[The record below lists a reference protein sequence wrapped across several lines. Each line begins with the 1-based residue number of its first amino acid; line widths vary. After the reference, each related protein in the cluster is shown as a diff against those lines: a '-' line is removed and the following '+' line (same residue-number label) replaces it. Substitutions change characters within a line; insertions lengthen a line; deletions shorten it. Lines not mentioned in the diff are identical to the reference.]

1 VSGPSVE
8 EHIESARREL
18 RRHAWTPERVGAA
31 WRELEERRR
40 TDVPRR
46 RAAAFAGTALA
57 VAAVCALT
65 FAGWRWLRPEATAR
79 NAEGA
84 ASGLQR
90 LALGAETEVRFD
102 KQAQLE
108 VREQS
113 ENRVVVVL
121 KAGTGHFRVRHDPRR
136 VFRVQAGEVAV
147 EDLGT
152 TFDVAYEPGSVRVSV
167 EEGSVSVT
175 YPEVAGPAKKAT
187 LRAGDSGVYPSVGPR
202 PNADPPELT
211 ELPSTPA
218 SSSDRPPGGSGDW
231 RELARAGKHGRAY
244 ELLAASNMR
253 DVRDEP
259 GDLLLASDAA
269 RRSNHP
275 AEAAKLLRKLLTG
288 YQKDPRA
295 PAAAFTLGWL
305 LMSDLGR
312 PRDAAAA
319 FAQAEALAPRG
330 NLAEDAVAR
339 SVEAWHRA
347 GERSRAAAGVE
358 RYRKAYPNGRH
369 LGMLERLVGTPSSP
383 PVGRD

>member
-1 VSGPSVE
+1 MSDPTVDK
-8 EHIESARREL
+8 HIESARREL
-18 RRHAWTPERVGAA
+18 RRHAWTPQRVEAA

-40 TDVPRR
+40 TDAPLR

-57 VAAVCALT
+57 VAAMCALT
-65 FAGWRWLRPEATAR
+65 IAGWRWLRSESTAR
-79 NAEGA
+79 TVGGD

-90 LALGAETEVRFD
+90 LALGDETEVRFD
-102 KQAQLE
+102 QQARIE

-113 ENRVVVVL
+113 ESRVVVVL
-121 KAGTGHFRVRHDPRR
+121 KSGTGHFRVRHDPRR

-152 TFDVAYEPGSVRVSV
+152 AFDVAHEPGSVRVSV
-167 EEGSVSVT
+167 EEGSVSVS
-175 YPEVAGPAKKAT
+175 YPEVGGLKKAT
-187 LRAGDSGVYPSVGPR
+187 LRAGDSGVYPSVSPR
-202 PNADPPELT
+202 PSAGPSQPT
-211 ELPSTPA
+211 ELPPTPP
-218 SSSDRPPGGSGDW
+218 SSSDRSSDGPGDW
-231 RELARAGKHGRAY
+231 RALARAGKHGRAY
-244 ELLAASNMR
+244 ELLAAGNMQ

-288 YQKDPRA
+288 YEKDPRA

-319 FAQAEALAPRG
+319 FARAEALAPRG
-330 NLAEDAVAR
+330 NLAEDAIAR

-358 RYRKAYPNGRH
+358 RYRKAYPRGRH
-369 LGMLERLVGTPSSP
+369 LGMLERLVGNP
-383 PVGRD
+383 